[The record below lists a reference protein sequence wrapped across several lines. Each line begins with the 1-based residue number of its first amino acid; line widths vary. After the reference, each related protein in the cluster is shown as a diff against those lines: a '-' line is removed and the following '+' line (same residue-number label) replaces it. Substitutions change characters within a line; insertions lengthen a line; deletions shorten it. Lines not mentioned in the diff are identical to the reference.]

1 LRRRWILVVAVILLG
16 CLLAYD
22 YYSGV
27 QETAGTITVSGAFAL
42 YPMMVKWAE
51 EYQKT
56 QANVRI
62 EVSAGGAG
70 KGMTDALSGLVDLGM
85 ISREI
90 DPSEVQR
97 GAYYVAVV
105 KDAVVVTVNENNPVL
120 SDLLTQGA
128 TESTFFGVYI
138 SGNIT
143 TWGQVVGRSE
153 IKDPIHV
160 FTRSDSCGAADIW
173 AKYLG
178 HAQPDLKGTGV
189 YGDPG
194 IAEAVKND
202 RLAIGYDNVNYAYD
216 SGTGKPVKGLAV
228 VPLDVNANG
237 HVDSN
242 ENFYGS
248 KDQLVHAIATGAY
261 PSPPARFDY
270 LVTKNKFT
278 GVVKDFVKWILTD
291 GQKYV
296 VQSGYVPL
304 TAEVQQ
310 QQLAKLET

>member
-1 LRRRWILVVAVILLG
+1 LRRRWILVAVVILLG
-16 CLLAYD
+16 CLLAYN
-22 YYSGV
+22 YYSSL
-27 QETAGTITVSGAFAL
+27 QETTGTITVSGAFAL

-51 EYQKT
+51 EYQKIDPK
-56 QANVRI
+56 VRI

-97 GAYYVAVV
+97 GAYFVAVV
-105 KDAVVVTVNENNPVL
+105 KDAVVVTVSENNPVL
-120 SDLLTQGA
+120 SDLLTRGA
-128 TESTFFGVYI
+128 TQSTFYGIYI
-138 SGNIT
+138 SENIT
-143 TWGQVVGRSE
+143 TWGQVVGRPE

-178 HAQPDLKGTGV
+178 HAQSDLKGTGV

-202 RLAIGYDNVNYAYD
+202 RFGIGYDNVNYAYD
-216 SGTGKPVKGLAV
+216 NTTGRPVEGLAV
-228 VPLDVNANG
+228 VPLDLNANG
-237 HVDSN
+237 HVDPN
-242 ENFYGS
+242 ESFYTT
-248 KDQLVHAIATGAY
+248 KEQLVQAIATGDY

-270 LVTKNKFT
+270 LVTKGKFS
-278 GVVKDFVKWILTD
+278 GIVKDFVKWILTD

>member
-1 LRRRWILVVAVILLG
+1 MILLG
-16 CLLAYD
+16 CLLAYN
-22 YYSGV
+22 YYSSL

-51 EYQKT
+51 EYQKIHPE
-56 QANVRI
+56 VRI

-90 DPSEVQR
+90 DPSEIQR

-105 KDAVVVTVNENNPVL
+105 KDAVVVTVNSNNPVL

-128 TESTFFGVYI
+128 TQSTFYGIYI
-138 SGNIT
+138 SENIT

-153 IKDPIHV
+153 IKDSIHV

-202 RLAIGYDNVNYAYD
+202 RFGIGYDNVNYAYD
-216 SGTGKPVKGLAV
+216 NTTGKPVEGLAV
-228 VPLDVNANG
+228 VPLDLNANG
-237 HVDSN
+237 HVDPN
-242 ENFYGS
+242 ESFYAT
-248 KDQLVHAIATGAY
+248 KDQLVQAIATGEY

-270 LVTKNKFT
+270 LVTKSKFS
-278 GVVKDFVKWILTD
+278 GIVRDFVKWILTD